1 MGHTVY
7 ILHSISLNRFYI
19 GATKNI
25 TQRLSFH
32 RFGFPHKFTAKAKDW
47 TVFFIL
53 ECSDKAQAQ
62 KIERHI
68 KKMKSSVYIKNLT
81 MHAEMSAKLL
91 SKYG

>member
-1 MGHTVY
+1 
-7 ILHSISLNRFYI
+7 
-19 GATKNI
+19 
-25 TQRLSFH
+25 LSFH

-81 MHAEMSAKLL
+81 MHAEMCAKLL